1 MKNTIK
7 KLNIF
12 AFVLVFSF
20 SGLFANTTHGATY
33 WNGSELVDID
43 FGGGSSNN
51 GNNDN
56 DDDDD
61 NDNDNDGDDQ
71 VSTYSATSI
80 DEDSAKLQGEVTNGS
95 NVDVWFV
102 LDDNDS
108 TPSCSD
114 DDLEYSVSGDFDDG
128 DEFSRTVSGLDSDET
143 YYFRACTNDSSG
155 SVRSFTTDDDNNNN
169 DNDDDDDDNNNNGN
183 GNGTQDDV
191 TAITSYATGVSTN
204 MAYLNGLSIINDGG
218 AGNSWFEYGVTTAM
232 GNRTPNQSIG
242 TGSHSISRQILNLS
256 PNTSYYFKFV
266 VQNDEGTFYGDIRTF
281 KTSGYTAPTNTGST
295 TPKPPVT
302 PSEPKPETPVVT
314 TVTNE
319 NFLALDISS
328 NVDKVEVG
336 DTITYTISYK
346 NMSGKDL
353 NNVTIQV
360 ELAKETEFKSSTLG
374 VYSKPSHTVVLSIE
388 TLPKDIKGEFFIV
401 VNVPKAAGAETILI
415 ASLLGVHDHPTIS
428 GTKVDSLSYSIIA
441 VVGGNPNQSATSIFA
456 GKFFPT
462 SIVGWLLIVVVIFMI
477 VLIARKLSKDK
488 EEKEE
493 EEKKEDGIKIAK

>member
-20 SGLFANTTHGATY
+20 SGLFATTAHGATY
-33 WNGSELVDID
+33 WNGSELVEID
-43 FGGGSSNN
+43 FGAGSSNN
-51 GNNDN
+51 GGNNGN
-56 DDDDD
+56 
-61 NDNDNDGDDQ
+61 NGNNGGNNNDGDDQ
-71 VSTYSATSI
+71 VSTFSATSI
-80 DEDSAKLQGEVTNGS
+80 EEDSAKLQGEVTNGS

-102 LDDNDS
+102 LDNDDS

-114 DDLEYSVSGDFDDG
+114 DDLEVSVSGDFDDG
-128 DEFSRTVSGLDSDET
+128 DEFSKTVSNLDSDET
-143 YYFRACTNDSSG
+143 YYFRACSDDSSG
-155 SVRSFTTDDDNNNN
+155 SVRSFTTDDDSNNN
-169 DNDDDDDDNNNNGN
+169 DNDDDDDNNNNGN
-183 GNGTQDDV
+183 DNGNQDDV

-204 MAYLNGLSIINDGG
+204 MAYLNGLSVINEGG
-218 AGNSWFEYGVTTAM
+218 AGNAWFEYGVTTAM

-281 KTSGYTAPTNTGST
+281 TTSGYTVTNTGSG
-295 TPKPPVT
+295 TPTKPPAT
-302 PSEPKPETPVVT
+302 PSQPKPETPVVVT

-346 NMSGKDL
+346 NLSGKDL

-388 TLPKDIKGEFFIV
+388 TLPKDIKGEFFV
-401 VNVPKAAGAETILI
+401 VVDVPKAAGAETVLI

-441 VVGGNPNQSATSIFA
+441 VVGGNPNQSATSITA

-462 SIVGWLLIVVVIFMI
+462 SILGWLLIVIVIFMI

-488 EEKEE
+488 EEKKEE
-493 EEKKEDGIKIAK
+493 EEKEEGIKIAK